1 MMIVEWYDQLTNDIW
16 NIVLSNCCFPGYIQH
31 HSSLLRDW
39 LYYYAPA
46 VWGALCDTAL
56 GPSVCLSV
64 CPSPRRAVAVGTLAS
79 CSLAMCGL
87 RTRPRTDVDPPC
99 HSQLLIA
106 MCWIVYSSCN
116 DQMLL
121 LILAPTDDL
130 CGWAMRAVATIALST
145 CSHSPLRSCKLFY
158 SVL

>member
-1 MMIVEWYDQLTNDIW
+1 LKYRIIKLLFSWMCNIIVHYYETDYI
-16 NIVLSNCCFPGYIQH
+16 IMPPPYGGRYAIPRSVRLS
-31 HSSLLRDW
+31 L
-39 LYYYAPA
+39 
-46 VWGALCDTAL
+46 
-56 GPSVCLSV
+56 
-64 CPSPRRAVAVGTLAS
+64 CPSPRRAAAVGTLAS

-116 DQMLL
+116 DQMPL